1 MHNVAAWL
9 DTKEMNAL
17 LRRTISYHDYRED
30 FYHAFLAGI
39 LVIWWIPIRSMEK
52 AEVMWSFTIPSMP
65 AFPWRFPVLLAAAFV
80 LSKKRSGKEHG
91 GTVICAY
98 KVRFVYIYKRYQP
111 TYNKT
116 IASA

>member
-1 MHNVAAWL
+1 
-9 DTKEMNAL
+9 MNAL
-17 LRRTISYHDYRED
+17 LRRTSSYHDYRED

-52 AEVMWSFTIPSMP
+52 AEAMRSFTIPSMP
-65 AFPWRFPVLLAAAFV
+65 AFPWRFLV